1 MRSQLPKRK
10 INFSALKNC
19 DAELAFATVHNG
31 SSQQILKAFDTF
43 CKDRCRQNFN
53 FELESASRSG
63 SARMIQV
70 PPVRPGFWTLEYR
83 KESLLVPRP
92 GSWLLQVASMLP
104 RGPGRPRA
112 VGMERSHSD
121 SESLRARSRAGPA
134 PSQATGESESR
145 SALVCQGCGR
155 AFDSLRR
162 FNGHH
167 SSPYVRPQC
176 RGRQNG
182 VDEDMVV
189 TSRDVRVRSRLRGER
204 LEDPGTRHVQA

>member
-1 MRSQLPKRK
+1 M
-10 INFSALKNC
+10 
-19 DAELAFATVHNG
+19 
-31 SSQQILKAFDTF
+31 
-43 CKDRCRQNFN
+43 
-53 FELESASRSG
+53 
-63 SARMIQV
+63 
-70 PPVRPGFWTLEYR
+70 
-83 KESLLVPRP
+83 LLTE
-92 GSWLLQVASMLP
+92 LQVASMLP

-112 VGMERSHSD
+112 VGMERSHSEP
-121 SESLRARSRAGPA
+121 ESPGRSRAGPA
-134 PSQATGESESR
+134 QATGESESR

>member
-1 MRSQLPKRK
+1 ML
-10 INFSALKNC
+10 L
-19 DAELAFATVHNG
+19 T
-31 SSQQILKAFDTF
+31 
-43 CKDRCRQNFN
+43 
-53 FELESASRSG
+53 ELE
-63 SARMIQV
+63 
-70 PPVRPGFWTLEYR
+70 
-83 KESLLVPRP
+83 
-92 GSWLLQVASMLP
+92 VASMLP
-104 RGPGRPRA
+104 RGPGRPRV
-112 VGMERSHSD
+112 VGMERSHS
-121 SESLRARSRAGPA
+121 ESRTRARPGQAPA
-134 PSQATGESESR
+134 SGDSESR

-204 LEDPGTRHVQA
+204 LEDPGTRHVQAKYTYGTS